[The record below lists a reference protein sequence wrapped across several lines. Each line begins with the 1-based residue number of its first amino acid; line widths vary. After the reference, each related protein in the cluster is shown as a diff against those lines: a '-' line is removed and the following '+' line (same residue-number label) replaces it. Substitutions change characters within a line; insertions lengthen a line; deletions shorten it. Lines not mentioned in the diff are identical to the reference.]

1 MEKDGYADL
10 RVSYHSRTQNKTYEK
25 WKTEVE
31 DIKAK
36 NGETVTYTYTKDGT
50 DADNITLEFDAHGKN
65 SDKYHLNVE
74 FSEIRRKFH
83 VFFGNNSCNP
93 FHVVL

>member
-10 RVSYHSRTQNKTYEK
+10 RVSYHSRTENKTYEK

-36 NGETVTYTYTKDGT
+36 NGET
-50 DADNITLEFDAHGKN
+50 
-65 SDKYHLNVE
+65 
-74 FSEIRRKFH
+74 
-83 VFFGNNSCNP
+83 
-93 FHVVL
+93 

>member
-1 MEKDGYADL
+1 MEN
-10 RVSYHSRTQNKTYEK
+10 RR
-25 WKTEVE
+25 E

-65 SDKYHLNVE
+65 SDKYYLSNLNVDVTYE
-74 FSEIRRKFH
+74 
-83 VFFGNNSCNP
+83 
-93 FHVVL
+93 